1 MHLFL
6 DHIGL
11 VVDDVADLAGGQC
24 AALFGCG
31 HGHSGQALGLQF
43 HAATE
48 QQAGWRHLGDAVYQ
62 RRPVHRVTQRR
73 LVVGLVK
80 FSLSAKEVHKRP
92 HCVCAR
98 IRCCEGQHKAVR
110 RSRRHYRQVN
120 ADVAAIAAGV
130 ATERSRRILEQRDAK
145 KAEAER
151 APDTATNL
159 ANELKLLE
167 GALAK
172 TAWVAGAQFSLAD
185 IALGPIVKRCIGF
198 PLGLPASP
206 KTQAWVAEL
215 QKRPAFQKATATG

>member
-1 MHLFL
+1 MIELLGRATSGNVQKVIFL
-6 DHIGL
+6 LEELGL
-11 VVDDVADLAGGQC
+11 PYERKDYGRQFQNTTTPEYAALNPMQKVPTLVDGDTVVWQSNTILRYLANKTRSPLYPADAAQRSWIERWMDWLLAELNPTYLAG
-24 AALFGCG
+24 F
-31 HGHSGQALGLQF
+31 
-43 HAATE
+43 
-48 QQAGWRHLGDAVYQ
+48 
-62 RRPVHRVTQRR
+62 
-73 LVVGLVK
+73 
-80 FSLSAKEVHKRP
+80 
-92 HCVCAR
+92 
-98 IRCCEGQHKAVR
+98 
-110 RSRRHYRQVN
+110 
-120 ADVAAIAAGV
+120 
-130 ATERSRRILEQRDAK
+130 RDAK